1 MDEALENLKY
11 ALRTYEKLIKDT
23 HTPTYKRG
31 LQIAFSRMNALRIEQ
46 QRMTAVPASPE
57 VVQDYHAQNN
67 GFMGYRAT
75 SLASINPQHLMSS
88 FGNFNPSYD
97 PTRS

>member
-1 MDEALENLKY
+1 LDHYQYALSTYENL
-11 ALRTYEKLIKDT
+11 IKEAP
-23 HTPTYKRG
+23 TPTYQRG

-75 SLASINPQHLMSS
+75 SLDSINPQHQMSS

-97 PTRS
+97 PSRS